1 MDIDQQVNIENMVS
15 VLFKVLWGR
24 QKNGNSMV
32 FAFKELKLIGTI
44 KCMLMRTQGTLSL
57 GLPGLL

>member
-1 MDIDQQVNIENMVS
+1 MVS

-24 QKNGNSMV
+24 QKNGKSMV
-32 FAFKELKLIGTI
+32 FAFKEHKLIGTI
-44 KCMLMRTQGTLSL
+44 KCMLMRIQGTLSL